1 MKKYKKLSS
10 AIILF
15 SILMLSLTF
24 LRSQYSNDFKNM
36 NTNIKLMEYFF
47 SWGKKDCENFIN
59 KFEKFFKINQEDNFY
74 LIRNYDHKLAD
85 NYDLTNRKTLTFWV
99 RNNLHNYL
107 KDNFD
112 YINKIKKGNIDVM
125 ICLSKN
131 EILLYRNWKTNLPET
146 KEYFRWD

>member
-47 SWGKKDCENFIN
+47 SWGKKDCENFVN

-107 KDNFD
+107 TDNFD